1 MGWVSD
7 SSVVLRRSFDEV
19 PPKNDGLIYIDKVKN
34 SQINPDMIKD
44 NITNAIVP
52 IYCNDEFWGTGV
64 INDTYLITAAH
75 VVKDY
80 KNIFINTEGIDTV

>member
-1 MGWVSD
+1 
-7 SSVVLRRSFDEV
+7 
-19 PPKNDGLIYIDKVKN
+19 
-34 SQINPDMIKD
+34 MIKD